1 MGTRPRFR
9 RILLGLLAALGALE
23 VAYVAAGL
31 YLVRSGQ
38 VERWINKHPEKLR
51 VTFDSAFSVIPGV
64 VHFRGFRIVQ
74 QGRGSQLE
82 GVVDGGWGTID
93 LLELPARRVHVVG
106 LRASGVEFRLRPRP
120 KTAEEAAGPMP
131 DGLPRIEGVPWEPY
145 PGPPPGPPKAKRG
158 WTVVFTGARLD
169 RVREVWIGPRHLRG
183 PGTVHASVTV
193 GGDKRVSIRDVDARF
208 EKASSSLGGQQGS
221 SDLTLRLRGRMEPFD
236 PKETKG
242 LALLPLVH
250 ARVEIDG
257 RLPSGAAALD
267 YYLRNAPWVTF
278 SGGEAQLS
286 ARLEVAGGRLKPGGH
301 VELSPTDLRA
311 RFAGFTAE
319 GRATTR
325 LDVEDAAGGPQ
336 ARLAVGFETYGL
348 LRTED
353 ATEPVLRGTGL
364 RITAASPATIGTLP
378 PSDFTGRIELG
389 RAEIPRLTFVND
401 FLPGGAGF
409 RVKGG
414 SATAEGAF
422 DVAEGGRSC
431 KGSLTVKGSEIAFDA
446 AGVETAGTLS
456 LSLVVPR
463 GDLLALTFGV
473 DGTRLDLER
482 FNFASRHA
490 QAGVPDW
497 SGSVAFPE
505 ASLDMSDAL
514 AVEGRV
520 DLRASDTRPLVAFL
534 SARKPLKGWEKKL
547 LSVEEIRGGGRF
559 RLAGRTLGVE
569 GFEVKGGKIAVR
581 VNARLTEKG
590 AFGRVL
596 AGYGAAS
603 VGIDLRGQER
613 DLRVLRPEHWFE
625 SR

>member
-1 MGTRPRFR
+1 
-9 RILLGLLAALGALE
+9 
-23 VAYVAAGL
+23 
-31 YLVRSGQ
+31 
-38 VERWINKHPEKLR
+38 
-51 VTFDSAFSVIPGV
+51 
-64 VHFRGFRIVQ
+64 
-74 QGRGSQLE
+74 
-82 GVVDGGWGTID
+82 VD
-93 LLELPARRVHVVG
+93 V
-106 LRASGVEFRLRPRP
+106 
-120 KTAEEAAGPMP
+120 
-131 DGLPRIEGVPWEPY
+131 
-145 PGPPPGPPKAKRG
+145 
-158 WTVVFTGARLD
+158 
-169 RVREVWIGPRHLRG
+169 
-183 PGTVHASVTV
+183 
-193 GGDKRVSIRDVDARF
+193 RF
-208 EKASSSLGGQQGS
+208 EKASSSLGGQQNS
-221 SDLTLRLRGRMEPFD
+221 SDLTLRLRGRMEPFH
-236 PKETKG
+236 PRETKG
-242 LALLPLVH
+242 FALLPLVH

-301 VELSPTDLRA
+301 VEFSPTDLRA
-311 RFAGFTAE
+311 RIAGFTAE

-353 ATEPVLRGTGL
+353 ASEPVLRGTGL
-364 RITAASPATIGTLP
+364 RITAASPATIGAFP
-378 PSDFTGRIELG
+378 PSDFNGRIELG
-389 RAEIPRLTFVND
+389 QAEFPRLAFVND

-414 SATAEGAF
+414 SATTEGAF
-422 DVAEGGRSC
+422 DVAEGVRSC

-446 AGVETAGTLS
+446 AGVETAGTLW

-569 GFEVKGGKIAVR
+569 GFEVKGGKIAVC

-590 AFGRVL
+590 AYGRVL